1 MHPKALDVDRTQ
13 EFVHILYNFQGK
25 CCFLVKLF
33 LIRTL
38 NNPFL
43 NTIMDGSLLMNFFFF
58 LDLTTHDRE
67 GGVSQVVLV
76 VKNPSTSAGEVRDM
90 GSIPGSERSPGEG
103 HGNPLQYS
111 CLENPMD
118 RGTWWGTVHRVAKSQ
133 TLLKQ

>member
-76 VKNPSTSAGEVRDM
+76 VKNPSISAGEVRDM
-90 GSIPGSERSPGEG
+90 GSIPGSRKIPW
-103 HGNPLQYS
+103 
-111 CLENPMD
+111 
-118 RGTWWGTVHRVAKSQ
+118 RRAW
-133 TLLKQ
+133 